1 MNVFISNFECTDWC
15 LGFFGWGGVV
25 GGDLLFIDLA
35 LMFNIGEIIL
45 LQYAEPN
52 HF

>member
-1 MNVFISNFECTDWC
+1 MKVFISNFEYMIDVCA
-15 LGFFGWGGVV
+15 FSGWEGW
-25 GGDLLFIDLA
+25 GDLLFIDLA

-45 LQYAEPN
+45 LQYSEPN

>member
-1 MNVFISNFECTDWC
+1 M
-15 LGFFGWGGVV
+15 GG

-45 LQYAEPN
+45 LQLTKPN